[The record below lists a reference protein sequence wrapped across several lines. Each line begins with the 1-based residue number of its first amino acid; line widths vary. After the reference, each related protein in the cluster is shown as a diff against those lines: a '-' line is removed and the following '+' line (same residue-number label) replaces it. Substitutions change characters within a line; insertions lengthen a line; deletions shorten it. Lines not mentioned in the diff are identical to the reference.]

1 MKPEEQLDRL
11 RHTTVSIVTEQ
22 ELLSKL
28 RRSPPAGGGEPL
40 RVKLGMDP
48 TAPDLHLGHA
58 VVLRKLRQFQDLG
71 HQAVLIVGDYT
82 GLVGDPS
89 GQKKARP
96 QLTYEEID
104 ENARTYFDQA
114 GKILDLDRLEIVR
127 NGDWF
132 KKLTFKEV
140 LELAGKMTVARM
152 LERDDF
158 SQRYKAGDPIGIHEF
173 LYCLMQGYD
182 SVMVR
187 ADVELGGTDQTFNL
201 LVGRDLQRDRGMEPQ
216 VALTLPLLVGTDG
229 EAKMSKTYG
238 NSIGITEPP
247 REMFGKVM
255 SIPDRR
261 MSSYFELCTDL
272 DQSEID
278 RLCSDEVHPR
288 DAKERLAREIV
299 TLYHSARAAE
309 EAARE
314 FRRVFAE
321 GGLPDDIPEFTLAA
335 GQLKDGSIWIVE
347 LVAASGVAP
356 SRSEARRAI
365 AQRGIRVDGEV
376 VTDASLQLEVIDGM
390 VLQHGKR
397 KFVRV
402 KVPK

>member
-1 MKPEEQLDRL
+1 
-11 RHTTVSIVTEQ
+11 
-22 ELLSKL
+22 
-28 RRSPPAGGGEPL
+28 
-40 RVKLGMDP
+40 
-48 TAPDLHLGHA
+48 
-58 VVLRKLRQFQDLG
+58 G

-104 ENARTYFDQA
+104 ENARTYFEQA

-158 SQRYKAGDPIGIHEF
+158 SQRYKTGDPIGIHEF

-216 VALTLPLLVGTDG
+216 VAVTLPLLVGTDG

-299 TLYHSARAAE
+299 TMYHDAPAPTTVSDEPVTTTTPAPTTTTVADAAAE
-309 EAARE
+309 E
-314 FRRVFAE
+314 FRRVFAR
-321 GGLPDDIPEFTLAA
+321 GGLPDEIPEVHLDPAELAS
-335 GQLKDGSIWIVE
+335 GSVWIVKL
-347 LVAASGVAP
+347 LVTTGLAS
-356 SRSEARRAI
+356 SNSEARRAI
-365 AQRGIRVDGEV
+365 AQRGVRIDGTV
-376 VTDASLQLEVIDGM
+376 VTDADLEVVVADGM
-390 VLQHGKR
+390 LLQHGKR

>member
-1 MKPEEQLDRL
+1 MRPEEQLKRL
-11 RHTTVSIVTEQ
+11 GEAAVSVITEE
-22 ELLSKL
+22 ELLRKL
-28 RRSPPAGGGEPL
+28 QRSVATETPL

-104 ENARTYFDQA
+104 ENARTYFEQA
-114 GKILDLDRLEIVR
+114 GKILDLERLEIVR

-132 KKLTFKEV
+132 KKLTFREV
-140 LELAGKMTVARM
+140 LELTSKMTVARM

-158 SQRYKAGDPIGIHEF
+158 STRYKAGDPIGIHEF

-182 SVMVR
+182 SLMVR

-216 VALTLPLLVGTDG
+216 VAMTLPLLVGTDG
-229 EAKMSKTYG
+229 EAKMSKSYG
-238 NSIGITEPP
+238 NYIGITESPT
-247 REMFGKVM
+247 EMFGKVM
-255 SIPDRR
+255 SIPDRLMR
-261 MSSYFELCTDL
+261 QYFELCTEL
-272 DQSEID
+272 DADEID
-278 RLCSDEVHPR
+278 RLCSDDTHPR
-288 DAKERLAREIV
+288 DAKERLAREVV
-299 TLYHSARAAE
+299 TLYHTAGAAGEAAE
-309 EAARE
+309 E
-314 FRRVFAE
+314 FRRVFAR
-321 GGLPDDIPEFTLAA
+321 GGLPDQVPEVSLDPEE
-335 GQLKDGSIWIVE
+335 LDGSSLWIVKL
-347 LVAASGVAP
+347 LVRTGLATSN
-356 SRSEARRAI
+356 SEARRAL
-365 AQRGIRVDGEV
+365 AQRGVRLDGEV
-376 VTDASLQLEVIDGM
+376 LTDAGLKVEVTDGM
-390 VLQHGKR
+390 LLQHGKR

-402 KVPK
+402 RVSE